1 MAALIA
7 TYNRLYDFGVNIIQH
22 LDGVASLALR
32 LFLAPVM
39 LASGWEKLTGDNWFG
54 GMTDSFPF
62 PFSLLSADL
71 NWFLATWTEFGGGLL
86 LLLGLGVRWIS
97 VPLMVTMFVA
107 AYSVHW
113 DNGWPAIAPS
123 RPAAICYQDSVEA
136 RDAGAFDKFISCYN
150 VSERTIAASERLA
163 RGKAIMRNNGN
174 WNWLNSNGS
183 FAKLN
188 NGIEF
193 AVSYFVMLLALLIIG
208 GGRYFSLDY
217 WLGRSFKSG

>member
-1 MAALIA
+1 MAALIT
-7 TYNRLYDFGVNIIQH
+7 TYNRFYEMGVDLSKH

-39 LASGWEKLTGDNWFG
+39 LASGWEKLTGENWFG

-62 PFSLLSADL
+62 PFSVLSADL
-71 NWFLATWTEFGGGLL
+71 NWLLATWTEFGGGLL

-113 DNGWPAIAPS
+113 DNGWAAIAPS
-123 RPAAICYQDSVEA
+123 RPAAICYQDSAEA
-136 RDAGAFDKFISCYN
+136 KQAGDFDKFLRCYN
-150 VSERTIAASERLA
+150 VNKRSIAASERLA
-163 RGKAIMRNNGN
+163 RGKAIMRANGN
-174 WNWLNSNGS
+174 WGWLNSNGS

-193 AVSYFVMLLALLIIG
+193 AASYFVMLFALFIIG

-217 WLGRSFKSG
+217 WLSRFFKSG